1 MNLVFLIT
9 AWESFKKF
17 LVATK
22 DFCIKYW
29 KLLVAGIL
37 VLVGYVLGRR
47 NDNAAVIRED
57 LKATEAS
64 LAKQRDDAINLT
76 KEHLENKEKLL
87 IDYEKRINEI
97 EDSREKIIDDLSN
110 NDEKLDNILKEKYD
124 LKKGD

>member
-76 KEHLENKEKLL
+76 KNT
-87 IDYEKRINEI
+87 
-97 EDSREKIIDDLSN
+97 
-110 NDEKLDNILKEKYD
+110 
-124 LKKGD
+124 